1 MKDTSDGSRVDPRRF
16 LTAYSER
23 VDEAIR
29 ELQRQRQPATGERAM
44 EGAEGMSIADKA
56 ALGGGLI
63 V

>member
-1 MKDTSDGSRVDPRRF
+1 MKDTSDGSQVDPREF
-16 LTAYSER
+16 LTTYSEG
-23 VDEAIR
+23 VDAAIR

-56 ALGGGLI
+56 RRGEII